1 MPMLSPVRVWI
12 RSTSAPIAPFAKQTV
27 FGLPGSTGINGV
39 VRVPLSYAKEA
50 YQSEIHYLSAFG
62 CVFAFFVIA
71 NMYYKNAVLS
81 QQIEQAQKVYVF
93 SMEDALIK
101 LGTVSL
107 KQNFEK
113 EVMALNNELEKNEKK
128 IETIRNAKVRD
139 DFSAVYMDSLKLK
152 RDTLVQNYQKQLADL
167 TEQINKAL
175 SEVAKKYDASTIFN
189 AKSTVVKTS
198 NVTDVTDEVVNI
210 VKQ

>member
-1 MPMLSPVRVWI
+1 MINKKYLYI
-12 RSTSAPIAPFAKQTV
+12 
-27 FGLPGSTGINGV
+27 FG
-39 VRVPLSYAKEA
+39 
-50 YQSEIHYLSAFG
+50 F
-62 CVFAFFVIA
+62 VFAFFIIV

-175 SEVAKKYDASTIFN
+175 SEVAKKYDAPTIFN
-189 AKSTVVKTS
+189 AKSTVVKT
-198 NVTDVTDEVVNI
+198 NKVVDVTSEVVNI

>member
-1 MPMLSPVRVWI
+1 MINKKYLYI
-12 RSTSAPIAPFAKQTV
+12 
-27 FGLPGSTGINGV
+27 FG
-39 VRVPLSYAKEA
+39 
-50 YQSEIHYLSAFG
+50 F
-62 CVFAFFVIA
+62 VFAFFIIV

-81 QQIEQAQKVYVF
+81 QQIEQAKKVYVF

-128 IETIRNAKVRD
+128 IETIKNAKVRD

-175 SEVAKKYDASTIFN
+175 SEVAKKYDAPTIFN
-189 AKSTVVKTS
+189 AKSTVVKT
-198 NVTDVTDEVVNI
+198 NKVVDVTSEVVNKI
-210 VKQ
+210 QK

>member
-1 MPMLSPVRVWI
+1 MINKKYLYI
-12 RSTSAPIAPFAKQTV
+12 
-27 FGLPGSTGINGV
+27 FG
-39 VRVPLSYAKEA
+39 
-50 YQSEIHYLSAFG
+50 F
-62 CVFAFFVIA
+62 VFAFFIIV

-81 QQIEQAQKVYVF
+81 QQIEQAKKVYVF

-113 EVMALNNELEKNEKK
+113 EVMVLNNELEKNEKK

-175 SEVAKKYDASTIFN
+175 SEVAKKYDAPTIFN
-189 AKSTVVKTS
+189 AKSTVVKT
-198 NVTDVTDEVVNI
+198 NKVVDVTSEVVNKI
-210 VKQ
+210 QK

>member
-1 MPMLSPVRVWI
+1 MINKKYLYI
-12 RSTSAPIAPFAKQTV
+12 
-27 FGLPGSTGINGV
+27 FG
-39 VRVPLSYAKEA
+39 
-50 YQSEIHYLSAFG
+50 F
-62 CVFAFFVIA
+62 VFAFFIIV

-175 SEVAKKYDASTIFN
+175 YEVAKKYDAPTIFN
-189 AKSTVVKTS
+189 AKSTVVKT
-198 NVTDVTDEVVNI
+198 NKVVDVTSEVVNI

>member
-1 MPMLSPVRVWI
+1 M
-12 RSTSAPIAPFAKQTV
+12 TNK
-27 FGLPGSTGINGV
+27 
-39 VRVPLSYAKEA
+39 K
-50 YQSEIHYLSAFG
+50 YLYIFG

-81 QQIEQAQKVYVF
+81 QQIEQSKKVYIF
-93 SMEDALIK
+93 NMEDALIR

-113 EVMALNNELEKNEKK
+113 EVSALNDELKENEKK
-128 IETIRNAKVRD
+128 IERIKNANVKD

-175 SEVAKKYDASTIFN
+175 SEFAEKYDAPTIFN
-189 AKSTVVKTS
+189 AKSTVVKT
-198 NVTDVTDEVVNI
+198 NQVVDVTSEVVNKI
-210 VKQ
+210 QK

>member
-1 MPMLSPVRVWI
+1 MINKKYLYI
-12 RSTSAPIAPFAKQTV
+12 
-27 FGLPGSTGINGV
+27 FG
-39 VRVPLSYAKEA
+39 
-50 YQSEIHYLSAFG
+50 F
-62 CVFAFFVIA
+62 VFAFAFFIIV
-71 NMYYKNAVLS
+71 NMYYKNAILS

-93 SMEDALIK
+93 SMEDALVR

-175 SEVAKKYDASTIFN
+175 SEVAKKYDAPTIFN
-189 AKSTVVKTS
+189 AKSTVVKT
-198 NVTDVTDEVVNI
+198 NKVVDVTSEVVNI

>member
-1 MPMLSPVRVWI
+1 MINKKYLYI
-12 RSTSAPIAPFAKQTV
+12 
-27 FGLPGSTGINGV
+27 FG
-39 VRVPLSYAKEA
+39 
-50 YQSEIHYLSAFG
+50 F
-62 CVFAFFVIA
+62 VFAFFIIV

-93 SMEDALIK
+93 SMEDALVR

-175 SEVAKKYDASTIFN
+175 SEVAKKYDAPTIFN
-189 AKSTVVKTS
+189 AKSTVVKT
-198 NVTDVTDEVVNI
+198 NKVVDVTSEVVNI

>member
-1 MPMLSPVRVWI
+1 MINKKYLYI
-12 RSTSAPIAPFAKQTV
+12 
-27 FGLPGSTGINGV
+27 FG
-39 VRVPLSYAKEA
+39 
-50 YQSEIHYLSAFG
+50 F
-62 CVFAFFVIA
+62 VFAFFIIV

-175 SEVAKKYDASTIFN
+175 SEVAKKYDAPTIFN
-189 AKSTVVKTS
+189 TKSTVVKT
-198 NVTDVTDEVVNI
+198 NKVVDVTSEVVNKI
-210 VKQ
+210 QK

>member
-1 MPMLSPVRVWI
+1 MINKKYLYI
-12 RSTSAPIAPFAKQTV
+12 
-27 FGLPGSTGINGV
+27 FG
-39 VRVPLSYAKEA
+39 
-50 YQSEIHYLSAFG
+50 F
-62 CVFAFFVIA
+62 VFAFFIIV

-175 SEVAKKYDASTIFN
+175 SEVAKKYNASTIFN

>member
-1 MPMLSPVRVWI
+1 MINKKYLYI
-12 RSTSAPIAPFAKQTV
+12 
-27 FGLPGSTGINGV
+27 FG
-39 VRVPLSYAKEA
+39 
-50 YQSEIHYLSAFG
+50 F
-62 CVFAFFVIA
+62 VFAFFIIV

-175 SEVAKKYDASTIFN
+175 SEVAKKYDAPTIFN

>member
-1 MPMLSPVRVWI
+1 M
-12 RSTSAPIAPFAKQTV
+12 
-27 FGLPGSTGINGV
+27 IN
-39 VRVPLSYAKEA
+39 KK
-50 YQSEIHYLSAFG
+50 YLYIF
-62 CVFAFFVIA
+62 CFVFAFFIIV

-175 SEVAKKYDASTIFN
+175 SEVAKKYDAPTIFN